1 MHIFVVL
8 CVCKMEA
15 TLEKYQRRFEEMEDL
30 QLQNKQLD
38 ELNTKYLD
46 QVKPTI
52 VKLVAVNLV

>member
-1 MHIFVVL
+1 
-8 CVCKMEA
+8 MEA

-52 VKLVAVNLV
+52 AKLVAVNLV

>member
-1 MHIFVVL
+1 
-8 CVCKMEA
+8 MEA

-46 QVKPTI
+46 QVTPAI
-52 VKLVAVNLV
+52 VKLVAVNHV